1 MAPASAIDRLV
12 AQVAA
17 NGVSDPLVLQALRE
31 VPRERFV
38 PEPYRAYAY
47 EDGALPIG
55 EGQTISQPTI
65 VGMMTQA
72 LQLRGGERVLE
83 VGGGSGYQAAVLAR
97 IAGEVVTT
105 EINAALCERARAT
118 LVELGIE
125 NVRVLEADPEVIGAP
140 DEGPFDGIL
149 VAAASPELPP
159 PLMAQVRLGGRIVI
173 PIGTRGAQQLMLV
186 TRTADGLEW
195 DDLGPCR
202 FVPLLGRYGIDAAAR
217 RPGGGPVGQDGV
229 GSL

>member
-1 MAPASAIDRLV
+1 VPSSALDRLV
-12 AQVAA
+12 AEVAA
-17 NGVSDPLVLQALRE
+17 NGVSDPLVLQAMRA

-38 PEPYRAYAY
+38 PERYRAYAF

-83 VGGGSGYQAAVLAR
+83 VGGGSGYQAAVLSR
-97 IAGEVVTT
+97 IAGEVVTI
-105 EINAALCERARAT
+105 EINHALCERARAT
-118 LVELGIE
+118 LAGLGIE
-125 NVRVLEADPEVIGAP
+125 NVRVQEADPQVIGAP
-140 DEGPFDGIL
+140 EDAPFDGIL
-149 VAAASPELPP
+149 VAAAAPELPP
-159 PLMAQVRLGGRIVI
+159 PLVDQIREGGRIVI
-173 PIGTRGAQQLMLV
+173 PIGSRDSQHLMLV
-186 TRTADGLEW
+186 TRTGSGLEW

-202 FVPLLGRYGIDAAAR
+202 FVPLLGRYGIDGSLAGE
-217 RPGGGPVGQDGV
+217 PGGAVGQDGV

>member
-1 MAPASAIDRLV
+1 VPASALDRLV
-12 AQVAA
+12 AQVAR
-17 NGVSDPLVLQALRE
+17 NGVSDPLVLQALRD

-38 PEPYRAYAY
+38 PAQYRAYAF

-83 VGGGSGYQAAVLAR
+83 VGGGSGYQAAVLSR
-97 IAGEVVTT
+97 IAGEVVSV
-105 EINAALCERARAT
+105 ELNRALCQRARVT
-118 LVELGIE
+118 LAELGIE
-125 NVRVLEADPEVIGAP
+125 NVRVLEADPDVIGAP
-140 DEGPFDGIL
+140 GEGPFDAIL

-159 PLMAQVRLGGRIVI
+159 PLVDQVVEGGHIVI
-173 PIGTRGAQQLMLV
+173 PIGSRDAQQLMLV
-186 TRTADGLEW
+186 TRTGDGLEW

-202 FVPLLGRYGIDAAAR
+202 FVPLLGRFGIDAG
-217 RPGGGPVGQDGV
+217 PGGGGTGPVGQEGV